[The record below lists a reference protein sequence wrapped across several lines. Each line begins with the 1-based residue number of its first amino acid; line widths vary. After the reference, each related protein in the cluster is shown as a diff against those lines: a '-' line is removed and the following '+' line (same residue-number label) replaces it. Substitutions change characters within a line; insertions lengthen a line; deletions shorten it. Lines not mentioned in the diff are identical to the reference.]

1 MAAPKVTVNGTARK
15 DDKSEATAKVA
26 KAESGFSVSVLD
38 IGRLIV
44 LLLFALGGLSY
55 YTTAGESILFNKR
68 PWFTRPD
75 VVKQY
80 LKGELLLTPAELA
93 KYDGTDPSLPV
104 YLALNGTI
112 YDVSAGRRTYGPGG
126 SYHYFAGRDA
136 TRGYVT
142 GCFAQDTT
150 GDLRGVEEMFIPI
163 DDPDDEREKSLTSA
177 QRKTRKEKERRDAK
191 KRVKQEVEKWEKF
204 YTNSKKYFQ
213 VGRVVAQ
220 EYTGDIPE
228 LCAEAQKARPK
239 RKMKVKDEI

>member
-1 MAAPKVTVNGTARK
+1 
-15 DDKSEATAKVA
+15 
-26 KAESGFSVSVLD
+26 
-38 IGRLIV
+38 
-44 LLLFALGGLSY
+44 
-55 YTTAGESILFNKR
+55 
-68 PWFTRPD
+68 
-75 VVKQY
+75 
-80 LKGELLLTPAELA
+80 
-93 KYDGTDPSLPV
+93 
-104 YLALNGTI
+104 
-112 YDVSAGRRTYGPGG
+112 
-126 SYHYFAGRDA
+126 
-136 TRGYVT
+136 
-142 GCFAQDTT
+142 
-150 GDLRGVEEMFIPI
+150 MFIPI